1 MNPISTYF
9 KIPKLSYRLWKVW
22 NRNRDVFMKT
32 FKTDLLIPLL
42 DPLLYLVAM
51 GFGLG
56 LFIQEINGV
65 SYVQFIAPG
74 LVSISMMYA
83 SFSECTYS
91 SYVRMYYQKTY
102 DAIIATP
109 VSLEEVV
116 AGEVLWGAT
125 RSLINSSI
133 VLAVIA
139 VLGLV
144 NGPLFLLVIPF
155 SFLVGLLFASI
166 AMCCTALVPSIDS
179 FNYPQFLYIMPMFL
193 FSGTFFPTTIL
204 PPPVQL
210 FAQLFLPLTH
220 TVNIIRGLTLG
231 MPNFSMLLSFLW
243 LIAVAVVF
251 FILSINHMF
260 KRLIK

>member
-1 MNPISTYF
+1 
-9 KIPKLSYRLWKVW
+9 
-22 NRNRDVFMKT
+22 MKT
-32 FKTDLLIPLL
+32 FTTNLLIRLME
-42 DPLLYLVAM
+42 PLLYLLAM

-56 LFIQEINGV
+56 SFVQEINGV

-74 LVSISMMYA
+74 LVSISMLYA
-83 SFSECTYS
+83 SFFECTYG
-91 SYVRMYYQKTY
+91 SYVRMYWQKTY

-133 VLAVIA
+133 VLAIIA
-139 VLGLV
+139 VWGLV
-144 NGPLFLLVIPF
+144 RGPLFLLIIPF

-166 AMCCTALVPSIDS
+166 AMCYSAVVPNMDY
-179 FNYPQFLYIMPMFL
+179 FNYTQFLFIMPMTL

-204 PPPVQL
+204 PQTVQL

-220 TVNIIRGLTLG
+220 AINITRGLTLG
-231 MPNFSMLLSFLW
+231 MPDLSMLLSFLW
-243 LIAVAVVF
+243 LAAVTFVF
-251 FILSINHMF
+251 FILSINLMVR
-260 KRLIK
+260 RLIK